1 MVHGMHPISF
11 FKVFAMSL
19 QFRFFLIPIMDD
31 GEAENDLNR
40 FLRSVRVVTV
50 NRQFVDNG
58 ENSYWS
64 LAVEY
69 LPTDGGRPG
78 TGNGKSNRR
87 KLDYKEILS
96 PEDFAL
102 YAKLRDWRKTV
113 ADREAV
119 PVYTIFTNDQL
130 AQIAAN
136 RISSP
141 AALREIEGIGE
152 ARAKKYGDEVIS
164 IVSEL
169 VKQSCAE

>member
-1 MVHGMHPISF
+1 
-11 FKVFAMSL
+11 MSL

-58 ENSYWS
+58 ANSYWS
-64 LAVEY
+64 LAIEY
-69 LPTDGGRPG
+69 LPTDGSRPG
-78 TGNGKSNRR
+78 TVNGKSNRN

-102 YAKLRDWRKTV
+102 YAKLREWRKTV

-136 RISSP
+136 RISST
-141 AALREIEGIGE
+141 AALRWSGIVRQPEGEISN
-152 ARAKKYGDEVIS
+152 VP
-164 IVSEL
+164 
-169 VKQSCAE
+169 